1 VKRSSCFRF
10 RAESSRAGNCRNLLP
25 ASRVQ
30 REAAAEG
37 VEKQW
42 RELLLHATIERD
54 TEKMSRLVADLDQRK
69 RRMEAVGKRSG
80 NFLGI

>member
-1 VKRSSCFRF
+1 
-10 RAESSRAGNCRNLLP
+10 
-25 ASRVQ
+25 
-30 REAAAEG
+30 

-69 RRMEAVGKRSG
+69 RRIEAVGKRNG